1 MTDEASCGGPTRP
14 PTFIS
19 YDPQLDRASVW
30 LKGGAGPGEITL
42 TVPMGAIT
50 LGYDAAGHLVLI
62 EMPGE
67 ALHPDL
73 APFAAR
79 DYPVEGKL

>member
-1 MTDEASCGGPTRP
+1 MPNSDKAI

-19 YDPQLDRASVW
+19 YCPAEDRARVW

-42 TVPMGAIT
+42 TLPCGVVS
-50 LGYDAAGHLVLI
+50 LGFDAAGHLLLI
-62 EMPGE
+62 EIPGD

-73 APFAAR
+73 VPHTAR
-79 DYPVEGKL
+79 DYPAEDHL

>member
-1 MTDEASCGGPTRP
+1 MMPDETTI

-19 YDPQLDRASVW
+19 YDPLTDRASVW

-42 TVPMGAIT
+42 MLPSGAIS
-50 LGYDAAGHLVLI
+50 LGFDAGGHLVLI

-73 APFAAR
+73 VPFTAR
-79 DYPVEGKL
+79 DYPAEGNL

>member
-1 MTDEASCGGPTRP
+1 MTI

-19 YDPQLDRASVW
+19 YDPAADRAMIW

-42 TVPMGAIT
+42 TLPCGAVS
-50 LGYDAAGHLVLI
+50 LGFDGAGHLLLVEI
-62 EMPGE
+62 PGD

-73 APFAAR
+73 VPFTAR
-79 DYPVEGKL
+79 DYPAEGNL